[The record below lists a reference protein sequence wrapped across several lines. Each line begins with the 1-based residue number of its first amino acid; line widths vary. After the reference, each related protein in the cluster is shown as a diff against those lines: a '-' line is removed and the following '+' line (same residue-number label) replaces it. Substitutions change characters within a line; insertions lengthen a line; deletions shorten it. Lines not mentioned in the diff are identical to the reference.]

1 MSLKCRLVNPPHQGE
16 LVFCA
21 FFFSFLFV
29 AQVVNRRVERE
40 VQGWMTDAKDH
51 IDWRLIVL
59 IMPPEETSQLANS
72 LKVALTPKL
81 AL

>member
-1 MSLKCRLVNPPHQGE
+1 M
-16 LVFCA
+16 
-21 FFFSFLFV
+21 
-29 AQVVNRRVERE
+29 ERE